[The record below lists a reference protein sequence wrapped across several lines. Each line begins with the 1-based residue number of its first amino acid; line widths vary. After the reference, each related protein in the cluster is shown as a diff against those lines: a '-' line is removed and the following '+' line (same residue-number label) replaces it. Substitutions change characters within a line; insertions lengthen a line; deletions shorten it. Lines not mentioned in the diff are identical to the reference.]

1 MDNAGQRFEG
11 QLADVT
17 LADMIKDTC
26 VKPHERF
33 RRISNAISDI
43 FQHDKD
49 PNLKSI
55 GMEVD
60 NRNMVVLSGN

>member
-1 MDNAGQRFEG
+1 MDNVGQRFEG
-11 QLADVT
+11 QLTDAT

-26 VKPHERF
+26 VKPQERF
-33 RRISNAISDI
+33 QRISNAISNI
-43 FQHDKD
+43 FQHEKD

-60 NRNMVVLSGN
+60 CRNMVVLNGI